1 MTISLVFMVD
11 FLVIINE
18 AEKRGFFFFYASTVI
33 GIIVDEFLN

>member
-18 AEKRGFFFFYASTVI
+18 AEKRGFFFFY
-33 GIIVDEFLN
+33 FLRINGYRNNR